1 MKQHDPSA
9 PEEEMEGSVLLRSSR
24 TKSDAC
30 PGVDMKYAGTVR
42 RVNTGRL
49 SQLLDSGD
57 IVLVGCLGYSASVPP
72 STDSPDGAGIT
83 HRWFRA
89 PIRAKFSIARRR
101 RSPRNVPPRSSA
113 LALPLF
119 FVSLSSHPWWA
130 DVPQLGAQKLIF
142 MYEGDE
148 VFNLEHV
155 CSGGA
160 DGQVV
165 QSMDPDL
172 AGRCIA
178 AIEEQRALP
187 TTIYLFRLLFRADL
201 SPMTLSA
208 IIHHMPWRHHEAL

>member
-1 MKQHDPSA
+1 MISPA
-9 PEEEMEGSVLLRSSR
+9 PAPLPARLFLRSLLLLILAVALAVPH

-178 AIEEQRALP
+178 AIEEQRAPLP
-187 TTIYLFRLLFRADL
+187 CPRRQLSIYFVSSFVL
-201 SPMTLSA
+201 
-208 IIHHMPWRHHEAL
+208 I

>member
-1 MKQHDPSA
+1 M
-9 PEEEMEGSVLLRSSR
+9 
-24 TKSDAC
+24 
-30 PGVDMKYAGTVR
+30 
-42 RVNTGRL
+42 
-49 SQLLDSGD
+49 
-57 IVLVGCLGYSASVPP
+57 
-72 STDSPDGAGIT
+72 
-83 HRWFRA
+83 
-89 PIRAKFSIARRR
+89 
-101 RSPRNVPPRSSA
+101 PPRSSA